1 MDIKLRKLLLFL
13 LVFLVAGCSVIDI
26 NSNDYLKN
34 VKNII
39 SRNSKYTSKNAIGY
53 QYDLPNGVSVVE
65 VNDFNQ
71 KLRSDNS
78 TYYLY
83 ADVVSYYYKTYKE
96 YEIDEKAFISS
107 KLETKNKSGY
117 VEVNKHGNKYY
128 VEMMLN
134 YAKMEGYIAKDDL
147 KDTLNNMAYILSS
160 IKYNDD
166 IIVNLLG
173 DEKYNLSENEIYNI
187 FETKKTN
194 SDNFLKYD
202 NQYGSTK
209 KEEAEDLIEKKEIK
223 QEDN

>member
-71 KLRSDNS
+71 KLRSGNS

-83 ADVVSYYYKTYKE
+83 ADVVSYSAFY
-96 YEIDEKAFISS
+96 DE
-107 KLETKNKSGY
+107 
-117 VEVNKHGNKYY
+117 
-128 VEMMLN
+128 
-134 YAKMEGYIAKDDL
+134 
-147 KDTLNNMAYILSS
+147 
-160 IKYNDD
+160 
-166 IIVNLLG
+166 
-173 DEKYNLSENEIYNI
+173 YNI
-187 FETKKTN
+187 VL
-194 SDNFLKYD
+194 SY
-202 NQYGSTK
+202 
-209 KEEAEDLIEKKEIK
+209 
-223 QEDN
+223 